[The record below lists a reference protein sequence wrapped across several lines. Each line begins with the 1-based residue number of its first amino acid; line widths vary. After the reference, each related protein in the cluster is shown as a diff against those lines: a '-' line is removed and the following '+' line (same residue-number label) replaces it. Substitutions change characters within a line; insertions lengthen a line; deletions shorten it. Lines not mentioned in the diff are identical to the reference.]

1 MKEYASTAI
10 RNVAVVG
17 HGGSGKTSL
26 IDALAFVAGSSKRHG
41 RVKDGTA
48 LTDYSPDEI
57 DKKYSINLALA
68 YAEYEGCKIN
78 LIDTPGFLDFAGD
91 TEAGIFAADA
101 SLIVLGATA
110 GVEVGTEKVWDYSR
124 QFHHPAI
131 FCVSMMDKEHANFE
145 RVYNDIREHLT
156 PKAIPIEIPIGE
168 GARFNGIV
176 NLIDRKARR
185 FKAGTKTGE
194 SEEVPIP
201 PELMATYERYRKDL
215 VETVASTDDAL
226 MERYFEAGDIEHD
239 ELVAAMRS
247 AMQKGELFPVLCG
260 AAELTYGVRAL
271 LDELVELVPP
281 PSAGEPALAEKWGT
295 AEKVSLPPRDDA
307 PFAALVFKIVSEP
320 HVGDVSFFRIYSGS
334 VKTGQEVW
342 NAPRST
348 PEKLN
353 HLSIAQGKEKVEVGV
368 LHAGDIGVV
377 AKLRETHTND
387 TLATQQVPV
396 VLPRIPFPEP
406 VIHVA
411 IEAKVKG
418 EEDKLSTGLSRLR
431 EEDPTFHW
439 EYNPDVRQTWV
450 RGLGERHLEVI
461 LGRLTRK
468 FGVHATTLK
477 PRIPYRETIKGRAE
491 GQGKHKKQTGGR
503 GQFGECWIRMMPV
516 PRGTGYVFE
525 DAIVGGSIPNKFI
538 PAVDRGIQEASQ
550 RGVLAGAPMVDF
562 KVELFDGSYHTVD
575 SNEMSFKMAGIL
587 AFKTVAPSCKP
598 VLLEPLLD
606 IEVLTPEDYLGAVM
620 GDLSSRRGQILGSEP
635 DGRLTK
641 LKAVVPEAEMYKYAT
656 QLHSITHGRATY
668 HAGFKQYAEV
678 PPDVA
683 GKVVEEYQKEKKED
697 REE

>member
-26 IDALAFVAGSSKRHG
+26 VDALAFVAGSSKRHG

-57 DKKYSINLALA
+57 EKKYSINLALA
-68 YAEYEGCKIN
+68 YAEWEGCKIN

-101 SLIVLGATA
+101 SLIVLGATS

-145 RVYNDIREHLT
+145 RVYDDIREHLT

-168 GARFNGIV
+168 GPLFNGII

-201 PELMATYERYRKDL
+201 PELAGTYERYRKDL

-353 HLSIAQGKEKVEVGV
+353 HLSIAQGKEKVEAGV

-387 TLATQQVPV
+387 TLSTQQMPV

-418 EEDKLSTGLSRLR
+418 EEDKLSTGLSKLR

-503 GQFGECWIRMMPV
+503 GQFGDCWIRMMPV

-606 IEVLTPEDYLGAVM
+606 VEVLTPEDYLGAVM
-620 GDLSSRRGQILGSEP
+620 GDLSSRRGQILGSAP

-678 PPDVA
+678 PPDAA

-697 REE
+697 KEE